1 MPSTTTKQIL
11 TVIAR
16 APFHIYYE
24 GEAMTVSASN
34 SVGPF
39 DILPGHADFFSIL
52 DPGNVS
58 INIGTGEEPMTFD
71 ITNGIVAVRND
82 EVMLF
87 VNI

>member
-1 MPSTTTKQIL
+1 MPSTATKQVL

-16 APFHIYYE
+16 APFHVYYE
-24 GEAMTVSASN
+24 GEAQAVSASN

-52 DPGNVS
+52 DPGNVT
-58 INIGTGEEPMTFD
+58 INKGPDEEPMTFD